1 MHQRLTYGLDGA
13 NNRTTTTS
21 QTGNGAPVTATY
33 TRQTSSPQGPS
44 NRYESIALSATSTL
58 EVRPEHDERG
68 NLTYDG
74 RFYFVYDACNRL
86 SEVWEVLPTDVM
98 PSTATPVPNTPPTD
112 EKYLPI
118 EDESLEGARE
128 AVKLDIPNLH
138 SRLVREHRDPQ
149 FRNRLRAQVV
159 GGVLRITPTPAS
171 GGGRPGW
178 LPVPAEAQLRAVY
191 VYDAFNRR
199 TTTVLVGDSVRY
211 YAWDGWRNV
220 VEAEHVYDGAS
231 PATWQAAPLK
241 QFVWGAELDELVSY
255 RRKVPTTAGAP
266 AWETYFVLHGG
277 QETAAK
283 LVDAA
288 GAVVEQYEY
297 DPYGRATCYSKVA
310 GVWTPAA
317 ESRFGLPFLWK
328 GVRLDEVTG
337 LLQMRNRYYSVE
349 TGRFLTRDP
358 IGVWGDLGNLG
369 NEYGYAWSRP
379 LVVNDSLA
387 LQGMAELRVAVYND
401 GVKAVWWGARLQEG
415 FPAHVD
421 GFDDLIKLLD
431 RSIEGAGGVGKA
443 CIKSIS
449 VLSHS
454 GVPGFAAFGT
464 SDADIINSGSPSPEQ
479 LTRLAAIGRRMCP
492 KGGIVLRMCESGRGE
507 EGARLVKKM
516 SASAGCVVVAYSCPV
531 VAGHQPML
539 KYMTYCG
546 PGIALHRG
554 ADCEF
559 PCWKNKW

>member
-1 MHQRLTYGLDGA
+1 
-13 NNRTTTTS
+13 
-21 QTGNGAPVTATY
+21 
-33 TRQTSSPQGPS
+33 
-44 NRYESIALSATSTL
+44 
-58 EVRPEHDERG
+58 
-68 NLTYDG
+68 
-74 RFYFVYDACNRL
+74 
-86 SEVWEVLPTDVM
+86 M

-220 VEAEHVYDGAS
+220 LEAEHVYDGAS

-358 IGVWGDLGNLG
+358 LGAWADPVNCG
-369 NEYGYAWSRP
+369 NEFSYVGNMP
-379 LVVNDSLA
+379 KSLA
-387 LQGMAELRVAVYND
+387 DPLGLISTGVCSCTQAGGIPRYMAEISEEFWDFLHCIGHWRLSREA
-401 GVKAVWWGARLQEG
+401 GVLASVFVGAMWEG
-415 FPAHVD
+415 LEQVVVS
-421 GFDDLIKLLD
+421 GLK
-431 RSIEGAGGVGKA
+431 SEE
-443 CIKSIS
+443 SIS
-449 VLSHS
+449 DIAINNAAGQAMGHYY
-454 GVPGFAAFGT
+454 VP
-464 SDADIINSGSPSPEQ
+464 
-479 LTRLAAIGRRMCP
+479 LH
-492 KGGIVLRMCESGRGE
+492 
-507 EGARLVKKM
+507 
-516 SASAGCVVVAYSCPV
+516 VAY
-531 VAGHQPML
+531 VACLFVAYRGKPDMADFNKNRKEFKQKPFGRMGWRWV
-539 KYMTYCG
+539 TCG
-546 PGIALHRG
+546 C
-554 ADCEF
+554 DF
-559 PCWKNKW
+559 